1 MKTLK
6 NFKDEVAKQA
16 NYPDFQAI
24 IDDHEYQIAFE
35 VFEAA
40 AELYKSSNVTSLE
53 EEKYLLIHE
62 YADNGEHSHY
72 ALIERQTGVKV
83 WSEDPEECK
92 AKGYPVNNSSH
103 TADEELDLLVTRI
116 KYASNDKRVKELIT
130 AFKNQSVT
138 SLEERIAKLT
148 EERDKAVD
156 LVDTFKKAIVKS
168 DHLALSLAWDE
179 EPTERMKLMN
189 QIKSLE
195 EEIERLKEK
204 WIYWEKQAVI
214 EHGRVLERDAEIQR
228 LHSITSLQYK
238 EQKQELTEIIAKVH
252 DSKKIWEM

>member
-1 MKTLK
+1 MKTLQTAEDYWAEFSQEGPVCRTITEA
-6 NFKDEVAKQA
+6 NFKAAIRQA
-16 NYPDFQAI
+16 QSDA
-24 IDDHEYQIAFE
+24 
-35 VFEAA
+35 
-40 AELYKSSNVTSLE
+40 KSSNVTSLE

-138 SLEERIAKLT
+138 SLEERIKELQEHRLNDLSKFLNWVEDQT
-148 EERDKAVD
+148 YFFEDKDVT
-156 LVDTFKKAIVKS
+156 VSQVVNEYVNQNP
-168 DHLALSLAWDE
+168 SL
-179 EPTERMKLMN
+179 
-189 QIKSLE
+189 
-195 EEIERLKEK
+195 
-204 WIYWEKQAVI
+204 
-214 EHGRVLERDAEIQR
+214 
-228 LHSITSLQYK
+228 TSLQYN
-238 EQKQELTEIIAKVH
+238 EQKQSKSCPNCLSDDIIVFTS
-252 DSKKIWEM
+252 DLDLCQRCGQQF